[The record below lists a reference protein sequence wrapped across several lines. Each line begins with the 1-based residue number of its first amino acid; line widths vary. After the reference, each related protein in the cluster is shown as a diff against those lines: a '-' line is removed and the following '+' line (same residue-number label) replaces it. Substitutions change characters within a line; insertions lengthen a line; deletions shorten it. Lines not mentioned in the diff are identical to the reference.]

1 MARYFI
7 SYSRSDQAFALR
19 FAQDLKTAGVDVW
32 VDQLDIP
39 IGQNS
44 DRSVEAAVRDCEGFV
59 IILSPRS
66 AASEHVADE
75 VACALEDHKHI
86 IPIFIEKCTIP
97 MRLARLQFIDAT
109 SDYDNALARFQ
120 LIIGA
125 APSSAAAIAPAAS
138 AASAVQTK
146 PVAHW
151 APGLLVRAEQRL
163 TEHVGPIARLLVSKA
178 AGAAGNEAELYASLA
193 LAIPDAAERANF
205 LRQFAGASDGN
216 GPGAPFAKRRLAN
229 RPARSRKN
237 CSTKQRG
244 FDRASRPYGETCGDE
259 RKPRSENPR
268 GSLSAS
274 PRAHSQREREGG
286 IAEEAAIAAYRLACP
301 CSTSLQMFCSR

>member
-39 IGQNS
+39 IGQNW

-86 IPIFIEKCTIP
+86 IPILIEKCTIP

-120 LIIGA
+120 LIIRA
-125 APSSAAAIAPAAS
+125 APGSGAAIAPAAS
-138 AASAVQTK
+138 G
-146 PVAHW
+146 
-151 APGLLVRAEQRL
+151 GLGCPDQAGCALGS
-163 TEHVGPIARLLVSKA
+163 GPSGAR
-178 AGAAGNEAELYASLA
+178 GAAA
-193 LAIPDAAERANF
+193 DRA
-205 LRQFAGASDGN
+205 RRADC
-216 GPGAPFAKRRLAN
+216 AP
-229 RPARSRKN
+229 SRK
-237 CSTKQRG
+237 Q
-244 FDRASRPYGETCGDE
+244 SR
-259 RKPRSENPR
+259 RRS
-268 GSLSAS
+268 G
-274 PRAHSQREREGG
+274 Q
-286 IAEEAAIAAYRLACP
+286 
-301 CSTSLQMFCSR
+301 

>member
-39 IGQNS
+39 IGQNW

-86 IPIFIEKCTIP
+86 IPILIEKCTIP

-120 LIIGA
+120 LIISAAPQLRRSNRACGLGLGGGLGCPDQAGCALGSGASGARGA
-125 APSSAAAIAPAAS
+125 AA
-138 AASAVQTK
+138 
-146 PVAHW
+146 
-151 APGLLVRAEQRL
+151 
-163 TEHVGPIARLLVSKA
+163 
-178 AGAAGNEAELYASLA
+178 
-193 LAIPDAAERANF
+193 D
-205 LRQFAGASDGN
+205 
-216 GPGAPFAKRRLAN
+216 
-229 RPARSRKN
+229 
-237 CSTKQRG
+237 
-244 FDRASRPYGETCGDE
+244 
-259 RKPRSENPR
+259 
-268 GSLSAS
+268 
-274 PRAHSQREREGG
+274 
-286 IAEEAAIAAYRLACP
+286 
-301 CSTSLQMFCSR
+301 

>member
-39 IGQNS
+39 IGQNW

-86 IPIFIEKCTIP
+86 IPILIERCTIP
-97 MRLARLQFIDAT
+97 MRLARLQFIDAI

-138 AASAVQTK
+138 ASGAASAVQTK
-146 PVAHW
+146 SAVHW
-151 APGLLVRAEQRL
+151 APGLLARAEQRL

-178 AGAAGNEAELYASLA
+178 AGAASNEAELYASLA
-193 LAIPDAAERANF
+193 LAIPDAGERANF
-205 LRQFAGASDGN
+205 LRQFAGASAGN
-216 GPGAPFAKRRLAN
+216 GPSGSVREATPDQSSHSIPQELLDKAGEVLMAHLGPMARLVVMNESREAKTPEDLFQRLLVRIPSESEKAELLKKL
-229 RPARSRKN
+229 RSLH
-237 CSTKQRG
+237 TG
-244 FDRASRPYGETCGDE
+244 
-259 RKPRSENPR
+259 
-268 GSLSAS
+268 
-274 PRAHSQREREGG
+274 
-286 IAEEAAIAAYRLACP
+286 
-301 CSTSLQMFCSR
+301 

>member
-19 FAQDLKTAGVDVW
+19 FARDLKTAGLDVW

-39 IGQNS
+39 IGQNW

-75 VACALEDHKHI
+75 VACALEDRKHI
-86 IPIFIEKCTIP
+86 IPILIEKCTIP

-138 AASAVQTK
+138 ASGAASAVQIK

-163 TEHVGPIARLLVSKA
+163 SEHVGPIARLLVSKA

-193 LAIPDAAERANF
+193 VAIPDAAERANF

-216 GPGAPFAKRRLAN
+216 GPGGSVREATPNQSSRSISQELLDKAGEVLIAHLGPVARLVVMNESREAKTPEELFQRLL
-229 RPARSRKN
+229 ARI
-237 CSTKQRG
+237 
-244 FDRASRPYGETCGDE
+244 P
-259 RKPRSENPR
+259 SENEKVELLKKLR
-268 GSLSAS
+268 SL
-274 PRAHSQREREGG
+274 HTG
-286 IAEEAAIAAYRLACP
+286 
-301 CSTSLQMFCSR
+301 

>member
-1 MARYFI
+1 LQAIGNPAIVMARYFI

-39 IGQNS
+39 IGQNW

-86 IPIFIEKCTIP
+86 IPILIEKCTIP

-109 SDYDNALARFQ
+109 SDYHNALARFQ

-138 AASAVQTK
+138 ASAVQTK

-205 LRQFAGASDGN
+205 LRQCAGASDGN
-216 GPGAPFAKRRLAN
+216 GPGGSVREATPSQSSRSIPQELLDKAGEVLIAHLGPVARLVVTNESREAKTPEELFQRLL
-229 RPARSRKN
+229 ARI
-237 CSTKQRG
+237 
-244 FDRASRPYGETCGDE
+244 P
-259 RKPRSENPR
+259 SENEKVELLKKLR
-268 GSLSAS
+268 SL
-274 PRAHSQREREGG
+274 HTG
-286 IAEEAAIAAYRLACP
+286 
-301 CSTSLQMFCSR
+301 

>member
-1 MARYFI
+1 LQVIGNLAIVMARYFI
-7 SYSRSDQAFALR
+7 SYSRSDQTFALR

-39 IGQNS
+39 IGQNW

-86 IPIFIEKCTIP
+86 IPILIEKCTIP

-120 LIIGA
+120 LIIRA
-125 APSSAAAIAPAAS
+125 APGSGAAIAPAAS
-138 AASAVQTK
+138 GAASAVLTK
-146 PVAHW
+146 PAVHW
-151 APGLLVRAEQRL
+151 APDLLARAEQRL

-205 LRQFAGASDGN
+205 LRQFAGASAGN
-216 GPGAPFAKRRLAN
+216 GPG
-229 RPARSRKN
+229 
-237 CSTKQRG
+237 
-244 FDRASRPYGETCGDE
+244 
-259 RKPRSENPR
+259 
-268 GSLSAS
+268 GSV
-274 PRAHSQREREGG
+274 R
-286 IAEEAAIAAYRLACP
+286 EAAPGQSSRSIPQELLDKAGEVLIAHLGPMARLVVMNESREA
-301 CSTSLQMFCSR
+301 STSEDLFQRLLARIPSESEKAELLKKLQSLHTG

>member
-1 MARYFI
+1 VQPIGNLAIVMARYFI

-39 IGQNS
+39 IGQNW
-44 DRSVEAAVRDCEGFV
+44 DRSVEAAVHECEGFV

-86 IPIFIEKCTIP
+86 IPILIEKCTIP

-125 APSSAAAIAPAAS
+125 APGSAAAIASGPSAPSGAVAVQAKPAA
-138 AASAVQTK
+138 
-146 PVAHW
+146 HW
-151 APGLLVRAEQRL
+151 DPDLLARAEQRL

-178 AGAAGNEAELYASLA
+178 AGTAGNEAELYASLA

-205 LRQFAGASDGN
+205 LRQFAGAAN
-216 GPGAPFAKRRLAN
+216 GPGGSVLEAVP
-229 RPARSRKN
+229 
-237 CSTKQRG
+237 
-244 FDRASRPYGETCGDE
+244 GE
-259 RKPRSENPR
+259 
-268 GSLSAS
+268 S
-274 PRAHSQREREGG
+274 PRTIPQELRDKAGEVLIAHLGPMARLVVMNESREARTPEDLFQRLLARIPSESEK
-286 IAEEAAIAAYRLACP
+286 AELLKKLR
-301 CSTSLQMFCSR
+301 SLHTG

>member
-1 MARYFI
+1 VIGNLAIAMARYFI

-19 FAQDLKTAGVDVW
+19 FAQDLKTAGVEVW

-39 IGQNS
+39 IGQNW
-44 DRSVEAAVRDCEGFV
+44 DRSVEAAVRECEGFV

-86 IPIFIEKCTIP
+86 IPILIEKCTIP

-109 SDYDNALARFQ
+109 SDYDNVLARFQ

-125 APSSAAAIAPAAS
+125 PPSSAAAVVSATPTPRGAA
-138 AASAVQTK
+138 AAQAK

-151 APGLLVRAEQRL
+151 APELLARAEQRL

-178 AGAAGNEAELYASLA
+178 AGAAGSEAEFYASLA
-193 LAIPDAAERANF
+193 RAIPDAPERANF
-205 LRQFAGASDGN
+205 LRQFAGASAGDGPDGSVLEATPGESSSSISQELLDKAGEVLIAHL
-216 GPGAPFAKRRLAN
+216 GPMARFVVMNESREAKTPEDLFQRLV
-229 RPARSRKN
+229 ARI
-237 CSTKQRG
+237 
-244 FDRASRPYGETCGDE
+244 PGESE
-259 RKPRSENPR
+259 KAELLKKLRSLHP
-268 GSLSAS
+268 G
-274 PRAHSQREREGG
+274 
-286 IAEEAAIAAYRLACP
+286 
-301 CSTSLQMFCSR
+301 

>member
-1 MARYFI
+1 LQVIGNLAIVMARYFI

-19 FAQDLKTAGVDVW
+19 FAQDLKTAGVDAW

-39 IGQNS
+39 IGQNW

-86 IPIFIEKCTIP
+86 IPILIEKCTIP
-97 MRLARLQFIDAT
+97 MRLARLQFIDAI

-138 AASAVQTK
+138 AVESK

-151 APGLLVRAEQRL
+151 APGLLARAEQRL

-178 AGAAGNEAELYASLA
+178 AGAANNEAELYASLA

-205 LRQFAGASDGN
+205 LRQFAGASAGN
-216 GPGAPFAKRRLAN
+216 GPGGSVREATPGQSSRSIPQELLDKAGEVLIAHLGPMARLVVMNESREAKTPEDLFQRLL
-229 RPARSRKN
+229 ARIPSESEKAELL
-237 CSTKQRG
+237 K
-244 FDRASRPYGETCGDE
+244 
-259 RKPRSENPR
+259 KLRSLHT
-268 GSLSAS
+268 G
-274 PRAHSQREREGG
+274 
-286 IAEEAAIAAYRLACP
+286 
-301 CSTSLQMFCSR
+301 

>member
-1 MARYFI
+1 LQVIGNLAIVMARYFI

-39 IGQNS
+39 IGQNW

-86 IPIFIEKCTIP
+86 IPILIEKCTIP
-97 MRLARLQFIDAT
+97 MRLARLQFIDAI

-120 LIIGA
+120 LIIRA

-138 AASAVQTK
+138 ASGAASAVQTK
-146 PVAHW
+146 PAVQW
-151 APGLLVRAEQRL
+151 APGLLARAEQRL

-205 LRQFAGASDGN
+205 LRQFAGASAGN
-216 GPGAPFAKRRLAN
+216 GAGGSVREATPGQSSRAIPQELLDKAGEVLIAHLGPMARLVVMNESREAKTPEDLFQRLL
-229 RPARSRKN
+229 ARIPSESEKAELL
-237 CSTKQRG
+237 K
-244 FDRASRPYGETCGDE
+244 
-259 RKPRSENPR
+259 KLRSLHP
-268 GSLSAS
+268 G
-274 PRAHSQREREGG
+274 
-286 IAEEAAIAAYRLACP
+286 
-301 CSTSLQMFCSR
+301 